1 MKIEKVTY
9 QKTYSIGP
17 YLTDRVGFEASL
29 DGHESCK
36 EALSQLEAAAD
47 EWHKKEHPHLHQ
59 QNASWNPDDE
69 FPEYMK
75 TKIEFGPSPII
86 DKSIERLEIAIDN
99 AASLEELDKLK
110 ADNPLFPARLLESF
124 NKKRKELTNGQG

>member
-17 YLTDRVGFEASL
+17 YLTDRIGLEASVDEGESAADVL
-29 DGHESCK
+29 DNLRGK
-36 EALSQLEAAAD
+36 AD
-47 EWHKKEHPHLHQ
+47 EWHKSEHPHLYQ
-59 QNASWNPDDE
+59 DDYGISNP
-69 FPEYMK
+69 PTGPVSY
-75 TKIEFGPSPII
+75 TKESIIPPII

-99 AASLEELDKLK
+99 CRDLEELDKLK

-124 NKKRKELTNGQG
+124 NKKRKELSNA